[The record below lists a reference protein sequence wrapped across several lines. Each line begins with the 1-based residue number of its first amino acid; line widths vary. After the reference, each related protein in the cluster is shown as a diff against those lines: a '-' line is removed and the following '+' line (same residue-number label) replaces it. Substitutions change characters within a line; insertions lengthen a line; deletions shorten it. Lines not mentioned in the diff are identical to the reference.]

1 MIVLTCLG
9 LILVLPGNILIVS
22 SDEAALSTPIYFF
35 EGFEDDFIAGR
46 NVPDLVDAI
55 LSSPFSA
62 INEKRP
68 AASGKLTIRDRDVSE
83 PGGVGGGFPPRND
96 NAVLDFTDGYGTFV
110 TFRFSP
116 GCIVGPGSTI
126 AFDVVAYGSDPGSL
140 FKFVSSN
147 GVNFTQVGDASDA
160 HGPFSFNLATGGTD
174 AFFRLQVGNIAG
186 IWEGVHVDNFHA
198 VIHCAPVPVEV
209 DIKPGSFPNSINCHN
224 ENGVIPVAILTTED
238 FDATTVDHTTVTF
251 EGASETHVDRKSGQP
266 RRHEKD
272 VDGDGDIDLVFH
284 FRLGGTDLTCDS
296 TEAALTGETFD
307 GQAIEGTDAVRMID
321 RGGGKP

>member
-1 MIVLTCLG
+1 MKKLMIVLTCLG
-9 LILVLPGNILIVS
+9 LILGLPGNILIAS
-22 SDEAALSTPIYFF
+22 SAEAAPRTPIYFF

-46 NVPDLVDAI
+46 NVPDLVDAS

-140 FKFVSSN
+140 FKFVSSD

-174 AFFRLQVGNIAG
+174 TFFRLQVGNKAG

-198 VIHCAPVPVEV
+198 VIHCAPIPVEV
-209 DIKPGSFPNSINCHN
+209 DIKPGSDPNSINLKSK
-224 ENGVIPVAILTTED
+224 GVVPVAVLTTDD
-238 FDATTVDHTTVTF
+238 FDAGTVAPDTVEF
-251 EGASETHVDRKSGQP
+251 AGASPKRWTME
-266 RRHEKD
+266 D
-272 VDGDGDIDLVFH
+272 VDGDGDEDLLLH
-284 FRLGGTDLTCDS
+284 FKTQELNLAEDS
-296 TEAALTGETFD
+296 TEATLTGETLD
-307 GQAIEGTDAVRMID
+307 GVQIEGTDTVNIVPED
-321 RGGGKP
+321 K